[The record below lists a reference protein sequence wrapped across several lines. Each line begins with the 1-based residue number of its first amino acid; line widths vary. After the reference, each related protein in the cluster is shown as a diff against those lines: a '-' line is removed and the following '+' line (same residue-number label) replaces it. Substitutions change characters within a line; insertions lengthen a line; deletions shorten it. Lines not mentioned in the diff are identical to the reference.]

1 MPDEKNE
8 PEPEAKSERKVGPK
22 PEPKSE
28 FRAPALEL
36 PPVGTVVRYVPP
48 KGDRAVTA
56 ILVAVTPTGAADLK
70 VTPRVMP
77 RLGHLA
83 NGVVRR
89 AAVPYSKELRQ
100 GHWSP

>member
-1 MPDEKNE
+1 MPDEK
-8 PEPEAKSERKVGPK
+8 PPTKPEAPAPK
-22 PEPKSE
+22 EEK
-28 FRAPALEL
+28 RAAVVAAPAPSF

-48 KGDRAVTA
+48 KGDRAVSA
-56 ILVAVTPTGAADLK
+56 ILVAVTPAGAADLK

-89 AAVPYSKELRQ
+89 TAVPYSKELRQ
-100 GHWSP
+100 GHWSA